1 MKNHTALLE
10 ASVVMIVMGAVALVA
25 TFVFPY
31 LSALVW
37 LAVVLLGL
45 ATVPPLVRRSQ
56 RMTLA
61 GHNPRNTL

>member
-10 ASVVMIVMGAVALVA
+10 ASAVMIVMGVVALVA
-25 TFVFPY
+25 TFTFPY

-45 ATVPPLVRRSQ
+45 ATVPPLLRRSQ
-56 RMTLA
+56 RIAVA
-61 GHNPRNTL
+61 GPHSRNTL